1 MHFRATLFMF
11 ILNLDVQLIGFLECI
26 QIDIGHIWSF
36 LLIYLYAKNSKS
48 AITAPTRN
56 VGCP

>member
-1 MHFRATLFMF
+1 MYFRATLLIF
-11 ILNLDVQLIGFLECI
+11 ILNLDVQLIGFLERI
-26 QIDIGHIWSF
+26 QIDIDHICSF
-36 LLIYLYAKNSKS
+36 VLIYLYAKNSKS